1 MSIIIY
7 MSVHTEFIIPNQVVV
22 LRIMPSVFLVLLRL
36 LEEVIVAMVCY
47 YFGMLFSSP

>member
-1 MSIIIY
+1 

-22 LRIMPSVFLVLLRL
+22 LRIVPCVFLVLLRL
-36 LEEVIVAMVCY
+36 LEALVAMVCY